1 MFHRVPCAVSE
12 PCKATFVL
20 VARYLSSRCM
30 YIRAG
35 SDAIRRQIMASHH
48 GRGNRLMKNVRPV
61 ETFPII
67 KWNAKKIVP
76 AIIRFPLS
84 IASSFLSSF
93 SFFFF
98 FSFSLFAQR
107 SGVAATGA
115 PIHEILLITRS
126 FETGKPC
133 TTASWNYRVFCRR
146 YASNGINSPT
156 RTRHVARTIRCP
168 RVCYYL
174 SV

>member
-1 MFHRVPCAVSE
+1 MYVHTCWKRRDTASDNGVASRQRKSSHEKCTPRRNLPDNKVEREENRTRDHTVPS
-12 PCKATFVL
+12 F
-20 VARYLSSRCM
+20 
-30 YIRAG
+30 
-35 SDAIRRQIMASHH
+35 D
-48 GRGNRLMKNVRPV
+48 RLL
-61 ETFPII
+61 FP
-67 KWNAKKIVP
+67 
-76 AIIRFPLS
+76 F
-84 IASSFLSSF
+84 FF
-93 SFFFF
+93 FFFFFFF

-156 RTRHVARTIRCP
+156 RTRHVPRTIRCP